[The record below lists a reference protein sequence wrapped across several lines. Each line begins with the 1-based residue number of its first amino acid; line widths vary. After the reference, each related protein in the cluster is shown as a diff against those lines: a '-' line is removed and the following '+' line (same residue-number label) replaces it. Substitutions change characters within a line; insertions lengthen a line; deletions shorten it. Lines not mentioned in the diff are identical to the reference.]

1 MRPFSPTPRERC
13 ARPPRSLGR
22 GAHDQGRRNRRRN
35 QWERSDVRDRGDHDP
50 RRTERTILSSH
61 LSPRPSRRTL
71 LTAGAATTAVL
82 LTAGP
87 AGAATDPVTDRLRDL
102 EAAHGARL
110 GVFAYNVRTG
120 CSVRYRAD
128 ERFPVC
134 SLFKT
139 LAVAAV
145 LRDLPEGTLDRRVFW
160 TSTDV
165 VENSPVTQD
174 HVADGMTIAELSA
187 AAIQRSDNTAGNLL
201 LRELGGPTA
210 ITRFA
215 RSVGDRVTRLDRWEP
230 DLNSAEPDRVTD
242 TTTPYAI
249 GRTYARLVLGDA
261 LAPADRRRL
270 TDWMLGT
277 ITSANRF
284 RAGLPPTWTVAD
296 KTGGGWY
303 GANNDA
309 GIAWT
314 PDGAPVVLVVQLTK
328 PDREAA
334 YDNELIVKTA
344 GVLAETLG

>member
-1 MRPFSPTPRERC
+1 M
-13 ARPPRSLGR
+13 LG
-22 GAHDQGRRNRRRN
+22 
-35 QWERSDVRDRGDHDP
+35 
-50 RRTERTILSSH
+50 SH
-61 LSPRPSRRTL
+61 LSPSPSRRTL
-71 LTAGAATTAVL
+71 LTAGAATTAAAL
-82 LTAGP
+82 LTAAP
-87 AGAATDPVTDRLRDL
+87 AHAATTSSASATARLRDL
-102 EAAHGARL
+102 EARHGARL
-110 GVFAYNVRTG
+110 GVFAHNVRTG
-120 CSVRYRAD
+120 RSVRHRAD

-134 SLFKT
+134 SLFKP

-145 LRDLPEGTLDRRVFW
+145 LRDLPEEALDRRVHW
-160 TSTDV
+160 TAADV
-165 VENSPVTQD
+165 VENSPVTQE

-210 ITRFA
+210 VTRFA

-249 GRTYARLVLGDA
+249 GRSYARLVLGDA

-284 RAGLPPTWTVAD
+284 RAGLPPTWTLAD

-314 PDGAPVVLVVQLTK
+314 PDGTPIVLAVQLTK
-328 PDREAA
+328 PDRDAP
-334 YDNELIVKTA
+334 YDHELIVKTA
-344 GVLAETLG
+344 EVLAEVLG

>member
-1 MRPFSPTPRERC
+1 MP
-13 ARPPRSLGR
+13 ARPDPPDGGCDL
-22 GAHDQGRRNRRRN
+22 GRRNRRG
-35 QWERSDVRDRGDHDP
+35 RSDVRDGGDHDP
-50 RRTERTILSSH
+50 RRTERTISDSR
-61 LSPRPSRRTL
+61 LSPLPPAPGTSRRTL

-87 AGAATDPVTDRLRDL
+87 ATAATDPVTARLRDL

-110 GVFAYNVRTG
+110 GVFAHNVRTRRT
-120 CSVRYRAD
+120 VRYRAD

-145 LRDLPEGTLDRRVFW
+145 LRDLPEGTLDRRVYW
-160 TSTDV
+160 TAADV
-165 VENSPVTQD
+165 VENSPVTQE
-174 HVADGMTIAELSA
+174 HVADGLTVAELCA
-187 AAIQRSDNTAGNLL
+187 AAVQRSDNTAGNLL
-201 LRELGGPTA
+201 LREIGGPA
-210 ITRFA
+210 GLTRFA

-242 TTTPYAI
+242 TTSPAAI
-249 GRTYARLVLGDA
+249 GRTYGRLVLGDA
-261 LAPADRRRL
+261 LAARDRRRL

-277 ITSANRF
+277 VTSANRF

-309 GIAWT
+309 GVAWT

-334 YDNELIVKTA
+334 YDHDLIVETA
-344 GVLAETLG
+344 KVLAETLGPPTA

>member
-1 MRPFSPTPRERC
+1 MF
-13 ARPPRSLGR
+13 
-22 GAHDQGRRNRRRN
+22 AH
-35 QWERSDVRDRGDHDP
+35 
-50 RRTERTILSSH
+50 
-61 LSPRPSRRTL
+61 
-71 LTAGAATTAVL
+71 
-82 LTAGP
+82 
-87 AGAATDPVTDRLRDL
+87 
-102 EAAHGARL
+102 
-110 GVFAYNVRTG
+110 NVRTG
-120 CSVRYRAD
+120 RSVRYRAD

-145 LRDLPEGTLDRRVFW
+145 LRDLPEGTPDRRVFW
-160 TSTDV
+160 TAADV
-165 VENSPVTQD
+165 VENSPVTQE

-201 LRELGGPTA
+201 LRELGGPA
-210 ITRFA
+210 ALTRFA

-230 DLNSAEPDRVTD
+230 ELNSAEPDRITD
-242 TTTPYAI
+242 TTSPYAI

-277 ITSANRF
+277 VTSANRF
-284 RAGLPPTWTVAD
+284 RAGLPPTWTLAD

-314 PDGAPVVLVVQLTK
+314 PDGTPVVLVVQLTK
-328 PDREAA
+328 PARDAA
-334 YDNELIVKTA
+334 YDHELIVETA
-344 GVLAETLG
+344 GLLAETLG

>member
-1 MRPFSPTPRERC
+1 M
-13 ARPPRSLGR
+13 LG
-22 GAHDQGRRNRRRN
+22 
-35 QWERSDVRDRGDHDP
+35 
-50 RRTERTILSSH
+50 SH
-61 LSPRPSRRTL
+61 LSRSSSPSPSRRTV
-71 LTAGAATTAVL
+71 LTAGAAATAAAL
-82 LTAGP
+82 LTAVP
-87 AGAATDPVTDRLRDL
+87 AHATSGSTPTSVAARLRDL
-102 EAAHGARL
+102 EARHGARL
-110 GVFAYNVRTG
+110 GVFARNLRTG
-120 CSVRYRAD
+120 RSVRHRAD

-134 SLFKT
+134 SLFKP

-145 LRDLPEGTLDRRVFW
+145 LRDLPPGTPDRRVHW
-160 TSTDV
+160 TSADV
-165 VENSPVTQD
+165 VENSPVTKD

-187 AAIQRSDNTAGNLL
+187 AAVQRSDNTAGNLL
-201 LRELGGPTA
+201 LRELGGPAA

-261 LAPADRRRL
+261 LARADRRRL

-277 ITSANRF
+277 VTSADRF
-284 RAGLPPTWTVAD
+284 RAGLPPTWTIAD

-314 PDGAPVVLVVQLTK
+314 PDGAPVVLAVQLVK
-328 PDREAA
+328 PDRGAA
-334 YDNELIVKTA
+334 YDSELIVETA
-344 GVLAETLG
+344 GVLAEVLG

>member
-1 MRPFSPTPRERC
+1 M
-13 ARPPRSLGR
+13 
-22 GAHDQGRRNRRRN
+22 
-35 QWERSDVRDRGDHDP
+35 
-50 RRTERTILSSH
+50 LSSH
-61 LSPRPSRRTL
+61 LSPRPTRRTL
-71 LTAGAATTAVL
+71 LTAGAATTAAL

-102 EAAHGARL
+102 EAGHGARL
-110 GVFAYNVRTG
+110 GVFAHNVRTG
-120 CSVRYRAD
+120 RSVRYRAD

-145 LRDLPEGTLDRRVFW
+145 LRDLPEGTPDRRVFW
-160 TSTDV
+160 TAADV
-165 VENSPVTQD
+165 VENSPVTQE

-201 LRELGGPTA
+201 LRELGGPA
-210 ITRFA
+210 ALTRFA

-230 DLNSAEPDRVTD
+230 ELNSAEPDRITD
-242 TTTPYAI
+242 TTSPYAI

-277 ITSANRF
+277 VTSANRF
-284 RAGLPPTWTVAD
+284 RAGLPPTWTLAD

-314 PDGAPVVLVVQLTK
+314 PDGTPVVLVVQLTK
-328 PDREAA
+328 PARDAA
-334 YDNELIVKTA
+334 YDHELIVETA
-344 GVLAETLG
+344 GLLAETLG